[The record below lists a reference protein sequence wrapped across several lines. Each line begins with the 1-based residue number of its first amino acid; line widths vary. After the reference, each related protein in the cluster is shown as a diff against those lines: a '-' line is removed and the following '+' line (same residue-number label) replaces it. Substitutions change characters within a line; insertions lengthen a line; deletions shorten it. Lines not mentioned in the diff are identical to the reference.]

1 MRMGFG
7 GRIAQSVV
15 LGNVTQ
21 SVKGNRGTVKSALPV
36 MLLMEARAC
45 NVHPDTLEILVHQN
59 AMKIVKMDFVL
70 QKVAIVLI
78 VGTENTERNVRTTVL
93 KNV

>member
-1 MRMGFG
+1 MGFG

-45 NVHPDTLEILVHQN
+45 NAHLDPLEIFVHQN
-59 AMKIVKMDFVL
+59 AMQIVKMDFVL

-78 VGTENTERNVRTTVL
+78 VGTENTERSVRTTVL